1 VGASLCRDE
10 KILKRAEYLR
20 LSASGK
26 KLHTHHFIILWS
38 ENGTERARLG
48 ITASRK
54 LGNAVARNRVKRRVR
69 EYFRLCK
76 NQFIAADF
84 NFIAKK
90 GADTLTFQEVRREL
104 QKAVLCIRNLKCSN
118 GCS

>member
-1 VGASLCRDE
+1 M
-10 KILKRAEYLR
+10 
-20 LSASGK
+20 
-26 KLHTHHFIILWS
+26 
-38 ENGTERARLG
+38 G
-48 ITASRK
+48 I
-54 LGNAVARNRVKRRVR
+54 AVARNRVKRRVR

-76 NQFIAADF
+76 DQFIAADF

-90 GADTLTFQEVRREL
+90 GADKLTFQEVRQEL

>member
-1 VGASLCRDE
+1 MGASLSRDE
-10 KILKRAEYLR
+10 KILKRAEYLL

-26 KLHTHHFIILWS
+26 KLHTRHFVILWS
-38 ENGTERARLG
+38 EKGTERTRLG

-54 LGNAVARNRVKRRVR
+54 LGNAVARNRVKRLVR

-76 NQFIAADF
+76 DQFISADF

-90 GADTLTFQEVRREL
+90 GADKLTYQEVRQEL

>member
-1 VGASLCRDE
+1 VGAALCRDE
-10 KILKRAEYLR
+10 KILKRTEYLQ

-76 NQFIAADF
+76 DQFIAADF

-90 GADTLTFQEVRREL
+90 GADTLTFHEVRREL

>member
-1 VGASLCRDE
+1 MGASLSRDE
-10 KILKRAEYLR
+10 KIQKRTEYLL

-26 KLHTHHFIILWS
+26 KLHTRHFVILWA

-54 LGNAVARNRVKRRVR
+54 LGNAVARNRVKRLVR

-76 NQFIAADF
+76 DQFIAADF

-90 GADTLTFQEVRREL
+90 GADKLTYQEVSQEL
-104 QKAVLCIRNLKCSN
+104 QKALLCIRNLKCSN

>member
-1 VGASLCRDE
+1 MGDSLSRDE

-26 KLHTHHFIILWS
+26 KLHTRHFIILWS

-76 NQFIAADF
+76 DQFIAADF

-90 GADTLTFQEVRREL
+90 GADKLSCQEVCREL
-104 QKAVLCIRNLKCSN
+104 QKAVLSIRNLKCSN

>member
-1 VGASLCRDE
+1 MGASLSRDE

-26 KLHTHHFIILWS
+26 KLHTRHFVILWS

-54 LGNAVARNRVKRRVR
+54 LGIAVARNRVKRLVR

-76 NQFIAADF
+76 DQFIAADF

-90 GADTLTFQEVRREL
+90 GADKLTYQEVRQEL